1 MIISIWDSL
10 KEISNNFKDFIMK
23 NFDNPFFWIII
34 FGILL
39 AIAIAAISN
48 LADK

>member
-10 KEISNNFKDFIMK
+10 KEISNDFKDFIME

-34 FGILL
+34 FGVLL
-39 AIAIAAISN
+39 AIGIAAISN

>member
-1 MIISIWDSL
+1 MIISIWDTL
-10 KEISNNFKDFIMK
+10 KEVSNNCKDFIME

-34 FGILL
+34 FGVLL
-39 AIAIAAISN
+39 AIGIMAISN